1 VLDMLMVAAPWAGL
15 VLLGLLV
22 GTFGTLIGAGGGF
35 LLVPILLLLYPNDSV
50 ETITSISLAV
60 VFFNATSGSF
70 AYARL
75 KRIDY
80 RTGVIFAA
88 AGTPGAILGSLA
100 TGLLPRGVFDVVFG
114 LVLIV
119 LSSYLLL
126 RGRVIE
132 GHEAPKQSRLLF
144 GSVLSFGVGFLSSI
158 LGIGGGIIHVPL
170 LIQFLNYPAHIATA
184 TSHFILAIMSFTG
197 TMTHILSGEQVEG
210 ARRTIALAA
219 GVLVGAQVGAKLSQR
234 VRGSLILKT
243 LSIGI
248 MGVGLRLAAK
258 AVPAFA
264 LLLVAAGAQIGRVD
278 QDLLAGHSLA
288 ISSASLIALG
298 ASAAGLAVGV
308 TVLAMVVGIL
318 RPAELGGR
326 LRRWSARRA

>member
-1 VLDMLMVAAPWAGL
+1 MLDVLSAAAPWAGL
-15 VLLGLLV
+15 VLLGLAV

-35 LLVPILLLLYPNDSV
+35 LLVPVLLLLYPNDSV

-80 RTGVIFAA
+80 RTGLIFAA
-88 AGTPGAILGSLA
+88 AGTPGSIMGSLA
-100 TGLLPRGVFDVVFG
+100 TGLLPRGIFDVIFG
-114 LVLIV
+114 IVLIV
-119 LSSYLLL
+119 LATYLLL
-126 RGRVIE
+126 RGRVVE

-197 TMTHILSGEQVEG
+197 TVTHLLSGEQMEG
-210 ARRTIALAA
+210 VSRTIALAA

-234 VRGSLILKT
+234 VKGGIILKA
-243 LSIGI
+243 LSVGLL
-248 MGVGLRLAAK
+248 GVGLRLTSK
-258 AVPAFA
+258 AIPA
-264 LLLVAAGAQIGRVD
+264 LVALVLGVVGQAARLDRDV
-278 QDLLAGHSLA
+278 LAGHTMA
-288 ISSASLIALG
+288 MPSATVLALG
-298 ASAAGLAVGV
+298 ASAAGLALGV
-308 TVLAMVVGIL
+308 LVLAMVLGIL
-318 RPAELGGR
+318 RPAELGDR
-326 LRRWSARRA
+326 LRQRVGRHG